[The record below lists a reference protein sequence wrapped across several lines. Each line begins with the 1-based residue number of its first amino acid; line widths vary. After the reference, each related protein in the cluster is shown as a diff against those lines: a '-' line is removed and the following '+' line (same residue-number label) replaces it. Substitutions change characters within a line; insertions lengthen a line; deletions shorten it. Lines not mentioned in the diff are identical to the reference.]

1 VLRTIRARVIASQSG
16 FSLIELLVVI
26 LIIGILAAIA
36 IPAFLDHTERGEDA
50 DAKSNAR
57 NLAAE
62 VDFCFAP
69 AEDFRECATEDK
81 LGDVSV
87 AWGDDPGEAQVTDTT
102 ETTFTVV
109 AVSKAETGGENH
121 TFTIERNINGDNR
134 RTCAPENRGGCRD
147 GVW

>member
-1 VLRTIRARVIASQSG
+1 VLRSIRERVIAPQSG

-36 IPAFLDHTERGEDA
+36 IPAFLDHTERGDDA
-50 DAKSNAR
+50 AAKSNAR

-69 AEDFRECATEDK
+69 AEDFRDCDTEEK
-81 LGDVSV
+81 LDDLSV
-87 AWGDDPGEAQVTDTT
+87 TWGDGPGEAQVTAAT

-109 AVSKAETGGENH
+109 AVSEAETAGENH
-121 TFTIERNINGDNR
+121 TFTIERDISGESE
-134 RTCAPENRGGCRD
+134 RTCTPNNKGGCRD

>member
-1 VLRTIRARVIASQSG
+1 VLRSMRQRLIAPESG
-16 FSLIELLVVI
+16 FTLIELLIVI

-36 IPAFLDHTERGEDA
+36 IPAFLDHTERGHDA

-69 AEDFRECATEDK
+69 AEDFRECGTEDK
-81 LGDVSV
+81 LGDIGVP
-87 AWGDDPGEAQVTDTT
+87 WGDGPGEARVTDTT
-102 ETTFTVV
+102 QTTFTVV
-109 AVSKAETGGENH
+109 AVSRAKTGGENH

-134 RTCAPENRGGCRD
+134 RTCTPDDRGGCRD